1 MKLQRADDYVFRAP
15 TADDVEYLAANI
27 RKADADEVLAWS
39 GRSDVAVILHE
50 SIATS
55 PLCVAV
61 EKRGQLLCIG
71 GAAYRSLLSST
82 GVPWMLGTHALSN
95 ESRLFVQ
102 HGRRCVEELL
112 TRFDRLEN
120 YVDARNSKSIRWLR
134 RIGFTVYDP
143 EPCGHGRL
151 PFHRFCAGDP

>member
-1 MKLQRADDYVFRAP
+1 MADYIFRAP

-39 GRSDVAVILHE
+39 GRSNIAAILHE

-61 EKRGQLLCIG
+61 EKRSQLLCIG
-71 GAAYRSLLSST
+71 GAAYRHLLSST
-82 GVPWMLGTHALSN
+82 GVPWMLGTHALSSEN
-95 ESRLFVQ
+95 RLFVL

-120 YVDARNSKSIRWLR
+120 YVDAHNRKSIRWLR
-134 RIGFTVYDP
+134 RMGFVVYDP
-143 EPCGHGRL
+143 APNGYAGALFC
-151 PFHRFCAGDP
+151 RFTAGEA